1 MLHKLVEKYMD
12 ESVLPE
18 GGIDLEQF
26 GQSISQAYE
35 DMERYR
41 KRNSRAMAAII
52 AKNKDLTNRLS
63 TSIRALEAQKMLID
77 QALDGV
83 SQGIT
88 IFNANDGLVYSNST
102 FACVYDLY
110 PNLTEP
116 GVRFEDVLH
125 QGIAPLM
132 VKPTNDLTL
141 MLEAL
146 LKMRMGESKTVE
158 ISLKDSRY
166 IEISFKQL
174 EESSWYAV
182 HKDITHRHQV
192 DARID
197 YLSRHD
203 TLTGL
208 PNRPHATQYLDNQL
222 NLRMP
227 SDCLA
232 YFIIDIEKLSS
243 INETLGH
250 HAGDSVLREIGRRLK
265 DSIGNSAFLARI
277 DGDSFA
283 VIQKTQNRLDDSLDL
298 VHSILEVL
306 NRPFE
311 ILSKKL
317 ELSASI
323 GIAIAPQDGEESSTL
338 MKNAELALDAAKSEV
353 PGSYRFF
360 ENEMDIRV
368 QIRKSLEGAL
378 RDALKNKEFEV
389 FYQPLMDLKNAR
401 LIGAEALVRW
411 KHPENGYISP
421 GAFIPLAEETGL
433 IGQLGDWVLEQA
445 CKDAVHWPPELIV
458 AVNLSPL
465 QFRSKSLLNTVK
477 DTLQR
482 TGLDATRLELEIT
495 ESVMLNDNQET
506 IKTLHDLRGLGIK
519 IAMDDFGTG
528 YSSLGYLRA
537 FPFDKLK
544 IDQSFVRDIAPETD
558 ALAIVRTITQL
569 GANLGISV
577 LAEGIETEEQHAL
590 LKREGCEF
598 GQGYLF
604 SRPVPLAE
612 FEALMTG
619 RFGYR
624 QSHLKVVAG

>member
-1 MLHKLVEKYMD
+1 MPRRWKSRLK
-12 ESVLPE
+12 
-18 GGIDLEQF
+18 
-26 GQSISQAYE
+26 IS
-35 DMERYR
+35 R
-41 KRNSRAMAAII
+41 
-52 AKNKDLTNRLS
+52 
-63 TSIRALEAQKMLID
+63 
-77 QALDGV
+77 
-83 SQGIT
+83 
-88 IFNANDGLVYSNST
+88 
-102 FACVYDLY
+102 
-110 PNLTEP
+110 
-116 GVRFEDVLH
+116 H
-125 QGIAPLM
+125 
-132 VKPTNDLTL
+132 
-141 MLEAL
+141 
-146 LKMRMGESKTVE
+146 
-158 ISLKDSRY
+158 

-174 EESSWYAV
+174 EESSWYCV

-208 PNRPHATQYLDNQL
+208 PNRPHATQYLDANL
-222 NLRMP
+222 NLLTP

-232 YFIIDIEKLSS
+232 CFIIDIEKLSS
-243 INETLGH
+243 INESLGH

-265 DSIGNSAFLARI
+265 ESIGNAAFLARI

-283 VIQKTQNRLDDSLDL
+283 VIQKTQSRLDDSLDL
-298 VHSILEVL
+298 VHAILEVI

-311 ILSKKL
+311 VLSKKV
-317 ELSASI
+317 ELNASI
-323 GIAIAPQDGEESSTL
+323 GIAIAPQDGVESSTL
-338 MKNAELALDAAKSEV
+338 LKNAELALDAAKTEV

-378 RDALKNKEFEV
+378 RDALINKEFEV
-389 FYQPLMDLKNAR
+389 FYQPLMNLKNEA

-433 IGQLGDWVLEQA
+433 IGQLGEWVLEQA
-445 CKDAVHWPPELIV
+445 CKDACHWPSELIV

-465 QFRSKSLLNTVK
+465 QFRSKTLLNTVQE
-477 DTLQR
+477 TLAR
-482 TGLDATRLELEIT
+482 TGLDPRRLELEIT

-506 IKTLHDLRGLGIK
+506 IRTLHDLRGLGLK

-569 GANLGISV
+569 GTNLGIDV
-577 LAEGIETEEQHAL
+577 LAEGIETEEQYML

-604 SRPVPLAE
+604 SRPVPLAD
-612 FEALMTG
+612 FEALLVN
-619 RFGYR
+619 RFGYK
-624 QSHLKVVAG
+624 QSHLKVVGG